1 MPFTEE
7 LYQVADELRSIASQ
21 GLFFSKDVYARE
33 NYQRI
38 LEASARLVGL
48 LEARSPE
55 EVQAQFQDN
64 LVHFSPQAGADA
76 VALREDAL
84 LLIQRSDNGLWALP
98 GGLVNVGETLAE
110 ASCRELWEEA
120 GLRGKAVG
128 LLAIL
133 DSRIW
138 KSGTKVQLYHVI
150 FQVEVDEGSPKPG
163 PEALDVGFFP
173 EEALPPLAPGH
184 HLAVPLVFKLL
195 RGEIPAPFFDRVEAD
210 EGE

>member
-1 MPFTEE
+1 M
-7 LYQVADELRSIASQ
+7 
-21 GLFFSKDVYARE
+21 YARE
-33 NYQRI
+33 NYQKI

-48 LEARSPE
+48 IEARNPE

-76 VALREDAL
+76 VVVREGAL
-84 LLIQRSDNGLWALP
+84 LLIQRSDNELWALP

-110 ASCRELWEEA
+110 ASCRELWEET
-120 GLRGKAVG
+120 GLRGDAVG

-138 KSGTKVQLYHVI
+138 KSGTKVQLYHVV
-150 FQVEVDEGSPKPG
+150 FQVEVEEGTPRPG
-163 PEALDVGFFP
+163 PEALDVDFFP

-195 RGEIPAPFFDRVEAD
+195 RGEIPAPYFDRVEAN
-210 EGE
+210 EEE